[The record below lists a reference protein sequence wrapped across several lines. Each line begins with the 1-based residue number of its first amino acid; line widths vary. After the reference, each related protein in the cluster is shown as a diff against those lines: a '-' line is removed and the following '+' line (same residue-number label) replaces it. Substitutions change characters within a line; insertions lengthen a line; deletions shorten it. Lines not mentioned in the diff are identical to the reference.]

1 MLIDWIVNTEM
12 VVALSSSLV
21 ALKLI
26 LNQCQFLS
34 FLYIKLNINIVN
46 TGMVV
51 ALSSSLVALK
61 LILN

>member
-34 FLYIKLNINIVN
+34 FLYIKIEYKHGNESIEC
-46 TGMVV
+46 
-51 ALSSSLVALK
+51 
-61 LILN
+61 